1 MLENIF
7 NFLSNLSQKLPE
19 KGKVGNHAKPQLCAQ
34 VHSTSAGASVPPDA
48 AIFVQL
54 LGEGM
59 ETDMNEIQKRT
70 RALTHLLLENRIL
83 FC

>member
-34 VHSTSAGASVPPDA
+34 VHSTSARASVPPDA